1 MITYILVTLL
11 DIRILGGGG
20 GGLKG
25 RNFWRVRGVPT
36 RIIFHRVVKDAI
48 DDTRHTYTVSICG
61 LFWFV
66 AQQKLE
72 VDALSRKK
80 TSRCLSQTS
89 SSLLG
94 VRLWI
99 DYYFISLWYERN
111 VVLLAKFRKIYLT
124 FHMWKKLTFLW
135 NELTILWNHLTID
148 WNDLTWNYLTM
159 EQNDRIP
166 DLSTRSNN
174 LF

>member
-1 MITYILVTLL
+1 MPFQV
-11 DIRILGGGG
+11 
-20 GGLKG
+20 
-25 RNFWRVRGVPT
+25 
-36 RIIFHRVVKDAI
+36 
-48 DDTRHTYTVSICG
+48 
-61 LFWFV
+61 
-66 AQQKLE
+66 
-72 VDALSRKK
+72 KK

-94 VRLWI
+94 VQLWI

-111 VVLLAKFRKIYLT
+111 VVLLDKFRKIYLT
-124 FHMWKKLTFLW
+124 FHMWNELTFLW
-135 NELTILWNHLTID
+135 NKLTILWNDLTID